1 MSCILSELL
10 RLIRPIRSPH
20 TTVCPSVHNVVVVVI
35 IIIIIIIIIIFG
47 VVIVVLFLSISDPPS
62 TIGVI

>member
-35 IIIIIIIIIIFG
+35 IIIIIIIIIFG